1 MNLHKH
7 IEEFEELIAISADY
21 IGVPA
26 DAVRRDYYIVQM
38 MQNLQNSEYA
48 EACVFKGGTSLSK
61 CYPGSSNRL
70 SEDFDLTFIPVE
82 DMNNKKYSR
91 ALKRIENT
99 ISAGFLMEKIEAERN
114 DRNKSAYVWPENKSR
129 ETCRIKLE
137 IGSSVRPDP
146 FSKRSM
152 KTYIQEYLDA
162 KGMHNVVEE
171 FDLQEVNVNTLDI
184 TRTFLDKVMSV
195 KRHAICGTLPGK
207 VRHIYDVTV
216 LLDRSDIQK
225 FLKDTEHL
233 KQLLSLTKETD
244 SFYLQ
249 KRNISE
255 EYDPMRAYAFENWKQ
270 YFNDEIRSR
279 YETLHEDLLYTSD
292 RQSFKKAIQ
301 AFEFISQLFAS
312 IGE

>member
-1 MNLHKH
+1 MNLHEHK
-7 IEEFEELIAISADY
+7 EEFEELIAITADY

-61 CYPGSSNRL
+61 CYPGSINRF
-70 SEDFDLTFIPVE
+70 SEDIDLTFIPIE
-82 DMNNKKYSR
+82 NMNNKKYGKT
-91 ALKRIENT
+91 LKRVENA

-114 DRNKSAYVWPENKSR
+114 DRNKSAYVWPENESK
-129 ETCRIKLE
+129 ETCRVKLE

-152 KTYIQEYLDA
+152 KTYIQEYLE
-162 KGMHNVVEE
+162 KEGMQDVVTE
-171 FDLQEVNVNTLDI
+171 FELQDVNVNTLDI
-184 TRTFLDKVMSV
+184 TRTFVDKVMTV
-195 KRHAICGTLPGK
+195 KRHAICGTLSRK

-216 LLDRSDIQK
+216 LLDRSDIQD
-225 FLKDTEHL
+225 FLKNTAQL
-233 KQLLSLTKETD
+233 KQLLKLTKETD

-249 KRNISE
+249 KRDISV
-255 EYDPMRAYAFENWKQ
+255 EYDPLGAYDFEDWKQ
-270 YFNDEIRSR
+270 YFNDEIRGR
-279 YETLHEDLLYTSD
+279 YETLHEDLLYTSN
-292 RQSFKKAIQ
+292 RQNFEKVIQ
-301 AFEFISQLFAS
+301 AFEFISGLFAS

>member
-7 IEEFEELIAISADY
+7 REEFEELIAISADY

-61 CYPGSSNRL
+61 CYPGSINRF
-70 SEDFDLTFIPVE
+70 SEDIDLTFIPVE

-114 DRNKSAYVWPENKSR
+114 DRNKSAYVWPENESR

-233 KQLLSLTKETD
+233 KQLLSRTKETD
-244 SFYLQ
+244 SLYLQ

-270 YFNDEIRSR
+270 YFNDEIRNR

>member
-7 IEEFEELIAISADY
+7 REEFEELIAISADY

-61 CYPGSSNRL
+61 CYPGSINRF
-70 SEDFDLTFIPVE
+70 SEDIDLTFIPVE

-114 DRNKSAYVWPENKSR
+114 DRNKSAYVWPENESR

-195 KRHAICGTLPGK
+195 KRHSICGTLPGK

-244 SFYLQ
+244 SLYLQ

-270 YFNDEIRSR
+270 YFNDEIRNR

>member
-7 IEEFEELIAISADY
+7 REEFEELIAISADY

-61 CYPGSSNRL
+61 CYPGSINRF
-70 SEDFDLTFIPVE
+70 SEDIDLTFIPVE

-114 DRNKSAYVWPENKSR
+114 DRNKSAYVWPENESR

-152 KTYIQEYLDA
+152 KTYIQKYLDA

-171 FDLQEVNVNTLDI
+171 FNLQEVNVNTLDI

-195 KRHAICGTLPGK
+195 KRHSICGTLPGK

-233 KQLLSLTKETD
+233 KQFLSLTKETD

>member
-1 MNLHKH
+1 MT
-7 IEEFEELIAISADY
+7 
-21 IGVPA
+21 
-26 DAVRRDYYIVQM
+26 
-38 MQNLQNSEYA
+38 
-48 EACVFKGGTSLSK
+48 GTK
-61 CYPGSSNRL
+61 
-70 SEDFDLTFIPVE
+70 
-82 DMNNKKYSR
+82 
-91 ALKRIENT
+91 A
-99 ISAGFLMEKIEAERN
+99 
-114 DRNKSAYVWPENKSR
+114 AYVWPENESR

-195 KRHAICGTLPGK
+195 KRHAICGTLPRK

-244 SFYLQ
+244 SLYP
-249 KRNISE
+249 SE
-255 EYDPMRAYAFENWKQ
+255 
-270 YFNDEIRSR
+270 
-279 YETLHEDLLYTSD
+279 T
-292 RQSFKKAIQ
+292 
-301 AFEFISQLFAS
+301 
-312 IGE
+312 

>member
-7 IEEFEELIAISADY
+7 REEFEELIAISADY

-61 CYPGSSNRL
+61 CYPGSINRF
-70 SEDFDLTFIPVE
+70 SEDIDLTFIPVE

-114 DRNKSAYVWPENKSR
+114 DRNKSAYVWLENESR

-152 KTYIQEYLDA
+152 KTYIR
-162 KGMHNVVEE
+162 
-171 FDLQEVNVNTLDI
+171 NTL
-184 TRTFLDKVMSV
+184 T
-195 KRHAICGTLPGK
+195 
-207 VRHIYDVTV
+207 
-216 LLDRSDIQK
+216 QK
-225 FLKDTEHL
+225 ACIML
-233 KQLLSLTKETD
+233 
-244 SFYLQ
+244 
-249 KRNISE
+249 
-255 EYDPMRAYAFENWKQ
+255 
-270 YFNDEIRSR
+270 
-279 YETLHEDLLYTSD
+279 
-292 RQSFKKAIQ
+292 
-301 AFEFISQLFAS
+301 
-312 IGE
+312 

>member
-7 IEEFEELIAISADY
+7 REEFEELIAISADY

-61 CYPGSSNRL
+61 CYPGSINRF
-70 SEDFDLTFIPVE
+70 SEDIDLTFIPVE

-91 ALKRIENT
+91 AFKRIENT

-114 DRNKSAYVWPENKSR
+114 DRNKSAYVWPENESR

-244 SFYLQ
+244 SLYLQ

-270 YFNDEIRSR
+270 YFNDEIRNR

>member
-7 IEEFEELIAISADY
+7 REEFEELIAISADY

-61 CYPGSSNRL
+61 CYPGSINRF
-70 SEDFDLTFIPVE
+70 SEDIDLTFIPVE

-114 DRNKSAYVWPENKSR
+114 DRNKSAYAWPENESR

>member
-1 MNLHKH
+1 
-7 IEEFEELIAISADY
+7 
-21 IGVPA
+21 
-26 DAVRRDYYIVQM
+26 M

-61 CYPGSSNRL
+61 CYPGSINRF
-70 SEDFDLTFIPVE
+70 SEDIDLTFIPVE

-114 DRNKSAYVWPENKSR
+114 DRNKSAYVWPENESR

-244 SFYLQ
+244 SLYLQ

-270 YFNDEIRSR
+270 YFNDEIRNR

>member
-7 IEEFEELIAISADY
+7 REEFEELIAISADY

-61 CYPGSSNRL
+61 CYPGSINRF
-70 SEDFDLTFIPVE
+70 SEDIDLTFIPVE

-114 DRNKSAYVWPENKSR
+114 DRNKSAYVWP
-129 ETCRIKLE
+129 RIKLE

>member
-7 IEEFEELIAISADY
+7 REEFEELIAISADY

-61 CYPGSSNRL
+61 CYPGSINRF
-70 SEDFDLTFIPVE
+70 SEDIDLTFIPVE

-114 DRNKSAYVWPENKSR
+114 DRNKSAYVWPENESR

-162 KGMHNVVEE
+162 KGMHNVVEK

-244 SFYLQ
+244 SLYLQ

-270 YFNDEIRSR
+270 YFNDEIRNR

>member
-1 MNLHKH
+1 MNLHEHK
-7 IEEFEELIAISADY
+7 EEFEELIAITADY

-61 CYPGSSNRL
+61 CYPGSINRF
-70 SEDFDLTFIPVE
+70 SEDIDLTFIPIE
-82 DMNNKKYSR
+82 NMNNKKYSKT
-91 ALKRIENT
+91 LKRVENA

-114 DRNKSAYVWPENKSR
+114 DRNKSAYVWTENESK
-129 ETCRIKLE
+129 ETCRVKLE

-152 KTYIQEYLDA
+152 KTYIQEYLE
-162 KGMHNVVEE
+162 KEGMQDVVTE
-171 FDLQEVNVNTLDI
+171 FELQDVNVNTLDI
-184 TRTFLDKVMSV
+184 TRTFVDKVMTV
-195 KRHAICGTLPGK
+195 KRHAICGTLSRK

-216 LLDRSDIQK
+216 LLDRSDIQD
-225 FLKDTEHL
+225 FLKNTAQL
-233 KQLLSLTKETD
+233 KQLLKLTKETD

-249 KRNISE
+249 KRDISV
-255 EYDPMRAYAFENWKQ
+255 EYDPLGAYDFEDWKQ
-270 YFNDEIRSR
+270 YFNDEIRGR
-279 YETLHEDLLYTSD
+279 YETLHEDLLYTSN
-292 RQSFKKAIQ
+292 RQNFEKVIQ
-301 AFEFISQLFAS
+301 AFEFISGLFAS